1 MVVFIYNI
9 NPYKV
14 YKEGERIFNRY
25 SVRNIINFNFRR
37 ISYEEIYSF
46 LNNSSN
52 CGM

>member
-1 MVVFIYNI
+1 MVVFINNN

-14 YKEGERIFNRY
+14 YNEGERILNRY
-25 SVRNIINFNFRR
+25 RGRNIINFNFRM